1 MVVCIAY
8 IPWLAHSFTVRIKIN
23 SSLTI
28 RFFTSAFSCFLVQ
41 RPIFITR
48 PSSQSVDLT
57 QTATFTCSATG
68 YNVSYQW
75 TIGSGSFP
83 NDRVTGRNTNT
94 LTVTD
99 VRSSDDN
106 TYICVVSNR
115 GGTRHNGGRLTV
127 TGMTMMIV

>member
-1 MVVCIAY
+1 MHFHID
-8 IPWLAHSFTVRIKIN
+8 TVN
-23 SSLTI
+23 L
-28 RFFTSAFSCFLVQ
+28 FLLLVQ
-41 RPIFITR
+41 RPAFVTR

-75 TIGSGSFP
+75 TIRSGSFP
-83 NDRVTGRNTNT
+83 NDRVTGRNTSN

-106 TYICVVSNR
+106 TYTCVISNR
-115 GGTRHNGGRLTV
+115 GGTRRNGALLTV

>member
-1 MVVCIAY
+1 MICKILRYIYIQLAINVMLTFINALILLVV
-8 IPWLAHSFTVRIKIN
+8 
-23 SSLTI
+23 
-28 RFFTSAFSCFLVQ
+28 
-41 RPIFITR
+41 RPVWVTQ
-48 PSSQSVDLT
+48 PAPQSVSLT

-83 NDRVTGRNTNT
+83 NDRVTGRNTSN

-106 TYICVVSNR
+106 TYTCVVSNR
-115 GGTRHNGGRLTV
+115 GGTVSSNAARLTV
-127 TGMTMMIV
+127 TGMTMMTGVMC

>member
-1 MVVCIAY
+1 M
-8 IPWLAHSFTVRIKIN
+8 H
-23 SSLTI
+23 
-28 RFFTSAFSCFLVQ
+28 FLVV
-41 RPIFITR
+41 RPVWVIR

-83 NDRVTGRNTNT
+83 NKVTGINSST
-94 LTVTD
+94 LVIPN

-106 TYICVVSNR
+106 NYRCRVSNS
-115 GGTRHNGGRLTV
+115 GGLRRDVTRLTV

>member
-1 MVVCIAY
+1 MPVI
-8 IPWLAHSFTVRIKIN
+8 
-23 SSLTI
+23 
-28 RFFTSAFSCFLVQ
+28 
-41 RPIFITR
+41 ITH
-48 PSSQSVDLT
+48 PSSQNVSLT

-83 NDRVTGRNTNT
+83 NDRVTGRNTSN

-106 TYICVVSNR
+106 TYTCVVSNE
-115 GGTRHNGGRLTV
+115 GGNVSSNASRLTI

>member
-1 MVVCIAY
+1 MIV
-8 IPWLAHSFTVRIKIN
+8 
-23 SSLTI
+23 
-28 RFFTSAFSCFLVQ
+28 
-41 RPIFITR
+41 TR
-48 PSSQSVDLT
+48 PSSQSVDLI

-83 NDRVTGRNTNT
+83 NKVTDINSNT
-94 LTVTD
+94 LVIPN

-106 TYICVVSNR
+106 TYRCRVSNS
-115 GGTRHNGGRLTV
+115 GGMRRPSAARLTV